1 MATFLV
7 LQSLSDILIPDAE
20 ILIAEERDV
29 EWIER
34 ELRLM
39 QSSLEYVEAKRQP
52 SEDETKWAGE
62 AREIFQEVENAID
75 IFLSKTEHYIRR
87 GPLKRSVL
95 VFNRGMDRLEL
106 RKKMK
111 KIMVQIHDFTK
122 QRPKQQDGTYSLQ
135 CRPSSSREPQITRD
149 AIDAVTSIIHKV
161 NAVVSQ
167 NLLVLEII
175 GVLEIV
181 ESIVDEYKH
190 LHGILS
196 NFKSEEDLDE
206 RTIAWFEEIKD
217 TSHFIEQIFESFINK
232 GKTRIS
238 HFTEQIFESFKS
250 NGTQQLIKT
259 VISHFHEQIFESFTA
274 KVAQKLRN
282 TVISNLVASPFYKDL
297 RFSKKN
303 LLRVRFRILDLYKK
317 MWTFGI
323 GDLEECPDLMVSV
336 ITRVPSRAVGR
347 RRVVARVPSHVVE
360 TTPTSFESNAF
371 DQLGS
376 IKGNLRIIQA
386 LFKDINGIDYQ
397 DQRVKDWLDEMRE
410 IAHDPII
417 KDLDEYVSKS
427 EEDQGRAPLWK
438 PKLVLREWIDKQ
450 RILRKI
456 KLMSHKFRD
465 ISERKWTYDIGKI
478 EGKRSSNDVEDQ
490 SQPLNG
496 PSTSDVAGNQDIRN
510 PKQEQVESIR
520 RELKLMCALC
530 EDVKSMNEQNARIK
544 VWAEQMQDAAGDAKK
559 FIDSYVYKI
568 EQKRIGVLRRFHFTE
583 FVVPREIKR
592 IKNRIHEISKTKWTY
607 DIGGIQRRKDWTS
620 VDPARDISIP
630 EPESPSVQ
638 ARPISSDRTDIKIAF
653 SIYIFYL
660 YVMIQVVRQ
669 NRRTSNPIKQLEKN
683 VESIKN
689 HQSLM
694 RALLEDVGELE
705 RCDGRLKAW
714 AKEIKVVAIDVD
726 AAILDYNETTKN
738 NWRGFLKRYEI
749 ALRFEHIMHKIEDIS
764 SRKMFYSIEDMQAVM
779 GQLLTDNEHYSIIS
793 IVGMEGIEDIL
804 KDIEEQVLRSLC
816 EHKRK
821 HKGLQEQK
829 GQHTGREEPMQ
840 TLNSI
845 LKVNRYLIVLDN
857 VSTTEIWDTV
867 VKEFQSTFNGRIVL
881 TTRDVDVATH
891 ANPKNVPHK
900 LHKKLV
906 LACGGLPRAILQLR
920 EQFSG
925 VESTSDA
932 WSRVLENPNLDQK
945 PWQKTVD
952 VMKGG
957 LPLYLKRTLFYLG
970 RFPAEFEIPLR
981 RLIILWIAEGLVH
994 QRRGDEDPPE
1004 SVAQRYLAELIDR
1017 NMVQVAK
1024 RNLNG
1029 SVKKCRLPYALQEF
1043 LSSESKNTSSAKSHT
1058 KNSPS
1063 ARKILHLAHH
1073 SDHIPANLLPDYK
1086 HVISFRSF
1094 DTREGSQPGKEL
1106 GKFLDQCIS
1115 RRYFLILRVLDLER
1129 VFRPELPKALG
1140 ELVLLRYLGL
1150 RWTYLES
1157 LPSFI
1162 SKLLNLQTLDVKHT
1176 SISSL
1181 PTSIWKMAQLRHL
1194 FLDESYRCRFVPRP
1208 SGYCLTD
1215 LQTLWSVFID
1225 EDSPVRDGLDRLI
1238 NLKRLGVTSRLMSSR
1253 SLDMSSQLELV
1264 AEWVEKL
1271 KQLES
1276 LRLKSFDKKGK
1287 PWDLPKMRLT
1297 DHPHLSSIYLLG
1309 RIEGN
1314 GFLVSGLPLAVTEL
1328 TLSGSGLL
1336 KDPMPTLGHFPN
1348 LRVLRLFSESFLG
1361 KHMHCSSGSFPQLRI
1376 LKLWKLDQLNE
1387 WKVENGAFPNIID
1400 LNIRSCKNLRMFPGE
1415 LRNSRTLQISK
1426 FSDMPEKWD
1435 GFEKNVP
1442 CTPNDDN
1449 DVDKSNV
1456 AKTSI
1461 NLLSEIREKLL
1472 KRTINKSQ
1480 KIFLRRIA
1488 TEELPIEST
1497 ECPFCGAEP
1506 ESAVHLF
1513 FLCKPVKMI
1522 WFSKWGIRTDD
1533 FPKLSISE
1541 WINHILHTVLDFRR
1555 LAPQR
1560 DRFSSFCSDSH
1571 GKNLAVE
1578 RKSYL

>member
-1 MATFLV
+1 MAMPMPTFVVVQTLA
-7 LQSLSDILIPDAE
+7 DILIREAK
-20 ILIAEERDV
+20 ILIGIERDV

-39 QSSLEYVEAKRQP
+39 QSSLEYVEAKREP
-52 SEDETKWAGE
+52 SQDETKWAGV
-62 AREIFQEVENAID
+62 AREIIQEVENAIE
-75 IFLSKTEHYIRR
+75 IFLIKTEHY
-87 GPLKRSVL
+87 
-95 VFNRGMDRLEL
+95 
-106 RKKMK
+106 KKERPFEE
-111 KIMVQIHDFTK
+111 ISYFTK

-135 CRPSSSREPQITRD
+135 CRPSSSREPQIIREV
-149 AIDAVTSIIHKV
+149 IDAVASIIHKV

-167 NLLVLEII
+167 NLLVYM

-217 TSHFIEQIFESFINK
+217 TSHFTDQIFESFINK
-232 GKTRIS
+232 RKTGIS
-238 HFTEQIFESFKS
+238 HFTEQIFESVIS
-250 NGTQQLIKT
+250 NGAQQLSKT
-259 VISHFHEQIFESFTA
+259 GISLFTERIFGSFIS
-274 KVAQKLRN
+274 KRAQKLRK
-282 TVISNLVASPFYKDL
+282 TVVSNLVASPFYKDL

-303 LLRVRFRILDLYKK
+303 LLRVRFKILDLYNK

-323 GDLEECPDLMVSV
+323 GDLKGCPNSMVQLITGVPSHVVGRQRV
-336 ITRVPSRAVGR
+336 IT
-347 RRVVARVPSHVVE
+347 RVPSHVVE
-360 TTPTSFESNAF
+360 TTPTSFASNAF

-376 IKGNLRIIQA
+376 IKGNLRIMQA
-386 LFKDINGIDYQ
+386 LFKDINGIEYQ
-397 DQRVKDWLDEMRE
+397 DQRIKDWLDEMRE

-417 KDLDEYVSKS
+417 KDLDEFVSKS
-427 EEDQGRAPLWK
+427 EEDQARAPLWK
-438 PKLVLREWIDKQ
+438 PKLGLREWIDKQ

-465 ISERKWTYDIGKI
+465 ISERKWTYDIGI
-478 EGKRSSNDVEDQ
+478 ESKRSSDNVEDR
-490 SQPLNG
+490 SQQLNR

-520 RELKLMCALC
+520 RERKLMCALW
-530 EDVKSMNEQNARIK
+530 EDVKSMDEQNARIK
-544 VWAEQMQDAAGDAKK
+544 VWADQMQDAAEDAKK

-568 EQKRIGVLRRFHFTE
+568 EQKRVGVLRRFHFTE

-607 DIGGIQRRKDWTS
+607 DIGGIQRRKGQTS
-620 VDPARDISIP
+620 VDTERDISLPEPESPSVQARPISSTSVDTERGISIP

-638 ARPISSDRTDIKIAF
+638 ARPISSYLTDIKITF
-653 SIYIFYL
+653 SIFILSFS
-660 YVMIQVVRQ
+660 VTIQDVLLNRQ
-669 NRRTSNPIKQLEKN
+669 TSNPIEQLRKN
-683 VESIKN
+683 VEFIKN
-689 HQSLM
+689 HRSLM

-705 RCDGRLKAW
+705 RCDGQLKAW
-714 AKEIKVVAIDVD
+714 VKEIKVVATDVD
-726 AAILDYNETTKN
+726 AAMLDYNETTKN
-738 NWRGFLKRYEI
+738 NWRGFVKRYEI
-749 ALRFEHIMHKIEDIS
+749 APRFEHIMHKIEDIS
-764 SRKMFYSIEDMQAVM
+764 SRKMFYGIEINERREAVSTMDRDEHKTLPLSILTERKDIVSFYEDMQAVM
-779 GQLLTDNEHYSIIS
+779 GQLLTDNKRCSKIS
-793 IVGMEGIEDIL
+793 IVGMEGIGKTTLADLIYNSTATRYFPCHAWVSIPSNCNADAIL

-829 GQHTGREEPMQ
+829 GQRIGREEPMQ

-845 LKVNRYLIVLDN
+845 LEGNRHLIVLDN

-867 VKEFQSTFNGRIVL
+867 IKEFPITLNGSRIIL

-891 ANPKNVPHK
+891 ADPKNVPHK
-900 LHKKLV
+900 LQLLSDDDSWALFTQTLTIPHGLLERSKKLNPP
-906 LACGGLPRAILQLR
+906 LMHGQG
-920 EQFSG
+920 FFK
-925 VESTSDA
+925 
-932 WSRVLENPNLDQK
+932 NPNLDQK

-957 LPLYLKRTLFYLG
+957 LPLYLKHTHFYLG

-1029 SVKKCRLPYALQEF
+1029 
-1043 LSSESKNTSSAKSHT
+1043 
-1058 KNSPS
+1058 
-1063 ARKILHLAHH
+1063 
-1073 SDHIPANLLPDYK
+1073 
-1086 HVISFRSF
+1086 
-1094 DTREGSQPGKEL
+1094 
-1106 GKFLDQCIS
+1106 
-1115 RRYFLILRVLDLER
+1115 
-1129 VFRPELPKALG
+1129 PELPKALG

-1276 LRLKSFDKKGK
+1276 LRLKSFDKKG
-1287 PWDLPKMRLT
+1287 
-1297 DHPHLSSIYLLG
+1297 
-1309 RIEGN
+1309 
-1314 GFLVSGLPLAVTEL
+1314 
-1328 TLSGSGLL
+1328 SGLL

-1376 LKLWKLDQLNE
+1376 LKLWKLDQLKE

-1400 LNIRSCKNLRMFPGE
+1400 LDIRSCKNLRMLPGE

-1426 FSDMPEKWD
+1426 FSDMPEEWD

-1442 CTPNDDN
+1442 CAPNDDN

-1533 FPKLSISE
+1533 FPKLSISD
-1541 WINHILHTVLDFRR
+1541 WINHILTPSLIFGDLPLNETDFLLFAVILMEKTWLWRER
-1555 LAPQR
+1555 AISDHVEVDPDLIYQETC
-1560 DRFSSFCSDSH
+1560 SSFMN
-1571 GKNLAVE
+1571 NLVIRE
-1578 RKSYL
+1578 